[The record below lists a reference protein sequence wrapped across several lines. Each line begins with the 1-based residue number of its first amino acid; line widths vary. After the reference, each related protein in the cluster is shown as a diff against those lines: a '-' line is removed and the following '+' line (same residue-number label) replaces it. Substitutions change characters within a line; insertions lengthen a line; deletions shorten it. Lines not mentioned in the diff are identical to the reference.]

1 MNPTLQKMPLQYIW
15 NPIFDVVAAALAK
28 DAMTLAADEVAAA
41 PVEEAVV
48 PP

>member
-1 MNPTLQKMPLQYIW
+1 MNPTVQKMPLQYIW
-15 NPIFDVVAAALAK
+15 NPDFDVVAAAL
-28 DAMTLAADEVAAA
+28 AMTLAADEVAAA